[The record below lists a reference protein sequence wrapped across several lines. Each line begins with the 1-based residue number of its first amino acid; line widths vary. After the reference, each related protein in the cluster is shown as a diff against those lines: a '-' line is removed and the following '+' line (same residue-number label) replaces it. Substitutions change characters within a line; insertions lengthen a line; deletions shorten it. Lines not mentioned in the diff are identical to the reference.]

1 MQKNK
6 NIEFFG
12 FSKCRFFAPRN
23 LFEAPVR
30 APTKPKKLAR
40 KPFFQKWLKPRA
52 KPQSEQDIEKK
63 KAHKEPKQAKQR
75 TKQVR
80 TTMQRE
86 RRESKTSKA
95 TNKQARTTQNNEH

>member
-12 FSKCRFFAPRN
+12 FSKN
-23 LFEAPVR
+23 
-30 APTKPKKLAR
+30 KKMFSEMVQTNR
-40 KPFFQKWLKPRA
+40 FFQKWFKPRA
-52 KPQSEQDIEKK
+52 KLQSEQDIEKK
-63 KAHKEPKQAKQR
+63 RDTKSQNKQNKEQNI
-75 TKQVR
+75 R

-95 TNKQARTTQNNEH
+95 TNKQARATQNNEN